1 MRAPANPLR
10 SITGGGGRVEA
21 VATVVRM
28 RKINI
33 MFFFGVVV
41 ATQQGQGEGECF
53 IFSLPGLARPIGY
66 RYILGWTESSKNR
79 CSMFNGEQKRISTK

>member
-41 ATQQGQGEGECF
+41 ATQQGQGKAKVNVLQF
-53 IFSLPGLARPIGY
+53 LALPGLA
-66 RYILGWTESSKNR
+66 
-79 CSMFNGEQKRISTK
+79 